1 MSLKIKILKYE
12 ATGNSFILLD
22 NRNELL
28 PTEKLV
34 KNPLIRELCSGKR
47 GFSTDGVIL
56 LEESQ
61 KFDFKMRTIN
71 SDGTEVEMCGNG
83 LRHMSLCFF

>member
-1 MSLKIKILKYE
+1 MSYY
-12 ATGNSFILLD
+12 
-22 NRNELL
+22 L
-28 PTEKLV
+28 PEKLV

-83 LRHMSLCFF
+83 LRACSINCFLKLKFLFMESIELRQLMVFIKAL